1 MTTPLVIHSVKKKIE
16 DFLLGPI
23 DLTLESGTVTALVGN
38 NGAGKSTL
46 LKTIMQMA
54 RQDAGDIIIFGSNTK
69 NQDEAWKKQIAYQ
82 PQALAACDSFTG
94 NELLRLFSR
103 WYPNWDQRLFE
114 EMITTFEIPLN
125 KKYGKLSQG
134 NQQKLVSALTLA
146 RNAELLIL
154 DEPTASMDIL
164 SKQRY
169 MNFLI
174 KWMEREGKTIF
185 ISTHQMEDIRKLA
198 DYLIFMNHGQV
209 VGSFEKDQL
218 GRKYKRYW
226 LTEDLP
232 AFAIP
237 GELEREGLRI
247 LTSNLPL
254 ETETYFQQENM
265 QWHTDKFVDLE
276 DAVTYLLE

>member
-1 MTTPLVIHSVKKKIE
+1 MTTSLEIHSVKKKIE
-16 DFLLGPI
+16 DFSLGPI
-23 DLTLESGTVTALVGN
+23 DLMLEPGTVTALIGN

-46 LKTIMQMA
+46 LKMVMQLA
-54 RQDAGDIIIFGSNTK
+54 RQDAGDIIIFGKNTK
-69 NQDEAWKKQIAYQ
+69 KEDEAWKQKVAYQ
-82 PQALAACDSFTG
+82 PQALIGCDSFTG
-94 NELLRLFSR
+94 HELLRLSSR
-103 WYPNWDQRLFE
+103 WYPSWDQDLFDE
-114 EMITTFEIPLN
+114 VITTFEVPLK

-134 NQQKLVSALTLA
+134 NQQKLIAALTLA

-185 ISTHQMEDIRKLA
+185 FSTHQMEDIRKLA
-198 DYLIFMNHGQV
+198 DYLIFMNHGQLI
-209 VGSFEKDQL
+209 GHFEKDQL
-218 GRKYKRYW
+218 GQQYKRYW

-237 GELEREGLRI
+237 GEIERKGLRMI
-247 LTSNLPL
+247 TSNLPL
-254 ETETYFQQENM
+254 ETEAYFQKENM
-265 QWHTDKFVDLE
+265 QWHTDEFVELE
-276 DAVTYLLE
+276 EAVTYLLK

>member
-1 MTTPLVIHSVKKKIE
+1 MITPLEVHSVKKKIE

-174 KWMEREGKTIF
+174 EWMEREGKTIF

-232 AFAIP
+232 AVAIP
-237 GELEREGLRI
+237 GELERKGLRI

-276 DAVTYLLE
+276 EAVTYLLK